1 MCSFCGG
8 AEVVDNNSSLEDAI
22 ERLWRMDEVNTTERT
37 LSKEEKLCES
47 HFVQNV
53 HTNKEGRFVVRLPFL
68 ENSLTLGEYQ
78 ETAWRRFISLERRL
92 AKNDVLRKQ
101 YVQFM
106 EEYERLGHMTEV
118 NLDSMLTPRYFI
130 PHHCV
135 LKPDSTTTKLRVVFD
150 ASAKTTSGHSLN
162 DLMYNGPTVQSE
174 LFSILLRFRRPRF
187 VFTTDIEKM
196 YRQVFINPEDR
207 RYQLIIWRSSPNS
220 TIRYYQLNTITYGT
234 RAAPYLA
241 TRYLQ
246 KIASENKVNY
256 PLGAQILCDNFYV
269 DDGLGGSDSLITAIE
284 AQRQLIHILKKHHF
298 CLRKWSANHPQLLK
312 NISQDDQEV
321 NLDFNNNESI
331 KTLGLFWLPKADLF
345 GIKVKM
351 VTEGIITKRVVSSDL
366 ARLFDPLGLL
376 APVIVKAKIF
386 IQHLWQLKL
395 SWDEPLPTDL
405 CTTWSTFRE
414 NLSTL
419 ENLQVARH
427 IFRGEVPS
435 STQLHIFADAS
446 EKAFGA
452 AAYIRA
458 ILKDGRI
465 IVRLLCAKSRV
476 APLKKQ
482 TLPRLEL
489 CAAVLAAELSARVK
503 SDLQEKDQPVF
514 LWTDSEIVLSWINS
528 QSSSFQTF
536 VANRVARIQTLTLSE
551 QWRHVR
557 SKDNPADVLSRGLSA
572 RALSTC
578 ALWFQGPF
586 FLHGRQEVWP
596 PRFSSSLQV
605 PVDLEKKK
613 VVAVATQSNDAD
625 FIYRIQHKN
634 SFKTLQ
640 KIVAYVLRFTNNA
653 RKSKESR
660 ATHIVLSANEL
671 DAALITIICHIQG
684 NDFHEEIKQ
693 LKKQG
698 HVDKSSSISSLSPFI
713 DNANVLRVGGRLE
726 ASSLPY
732 DSKHPMLIPYNDP
745 LAKLLFVMFHEENK
759 HCGPQA
765 LLSIIRQRFWPIKG
779 KSTARATVQRCIR
792 CNKARP
798 QLCQQIMGNLPESRI
813 TPARPFINAGVDYCG
828 PFWIHYK
835 VRGKKPT
842 KAYIAVFCC
851 FSTNSVH
858 LELVTDLS
866 TNAFIGAL
874 KRFIS
879 RRGRC
884 LNIYSD
890 NATNFV
896 GAKNQLAELEENIY
910 SNEGQEAIISAC
922 STTGINF
929 HFIPPRA
936 PRFGGLWEASV
947 KSAKYLLLRS
957 ISTASLTYEELETVV
972 VEIEAILNSRPLTPM
987 SNDPNDLTALT
998 PGHLLIGEAL
1008 TTHVDS
1014 RSKPEKHTLVSRW
1027 NLVSQLKHNF
1037 WKRWS
1042 NEYLMELQ
1050 QRNKWKTQS
1059 ANIQLGDMVII
1070 KEDNV
1075 PVMQWPLGRIVHVYK
1090 GTDGH
1095 IRVAD
1100 VKTSAGIFKRPI
1112 HRLAILPVN
1121 TDDQPTMA
1129 EADHEVPPDKL
1140 IMKDRK
1146 ESYEEPKT
1154 KRGKLPTNLYCSV
1167 LLTLLL
1173 ILPIVI
1179 GSPIDNKRF
1188 GTKLG
1193 IHFENLGTTAIST
1206 TEWNLLVY
1214 YDLSLYWTEAAAL
1227 NTGIMSLHQ
1236 ACQQMKPNASCAN
1249 TVNHFKQIE
1258 SELQLDDKLLHDH
1271 RFKRGA
1277 IDLVGNIAH

>member
-1 MCSFCGG
+1 
-8 AEVVDNNSSLEDAI
+8 
-22 ERLWRMDEVNTTERT
+22 
-37 LSKEEKLCES
+37 
-47 HFVQNV
+47 
-53 HTNKEGRFVVRLPFL
+53 
-68 ENSLTLGEYQ
+68 
-78 ETAWRRFISLERRL
+78 
-92 AKNDVLRKQ
+92 
-101 YVQFM
+101 
-106 EEYERLGHMTEV
+106 MTEV

-135 LKPDSTTTKLRVVFD
+135 LKPDITTTKLRVVFD

-196 YRQVFINPEDR
+196 YRQVLINSEDR

-241 TRYLQ
+241 TRCLQ

-256 PLGAQILCDNFYV
+256 RLGAQILCDNFYV

-321 NLDFNNNESI
+321 NLDFDNNESI

-376 APVIVKAKIF
+376 APVIIKAKIF

-405 CTTWSTFRE
+405 RTTWSTFRE

-452 AAYIRA
+452 AAYVRA
-458 ILKDGRI
+458 ILRNGRI

-476 APLKKQ
+476 APLKIQ

-489 CAAVLAAELSARVK
+489 CVAVLAAELSARGK

-536 VANRVARIQTLTLSE
+536 VANRVARTQTSTLCP

-625 FIYRIQHKN
+625 FIWRIQHKN
-634 SFKTLQ
+634 LFKTLQ

-671 DAALITIICHIQG
+671 DAALITIICHSQG
-684 NDFHEEIKQ
+684 TDFDQEIKQ

-713 DNANVLRVGGRLE
+713 DNANVLRVGGRFE

-759 HCGPQA
+759 HCGPHA
-765 LLSIIRQRFWPIKG
+765 LLS
-779 KSTARATVQRCIR
+779 TVR
-792 CNKARP
+792 
-798 QLCQQIMGNLPESRI
+798 QLCQQIMGDLPESRL

-828 PFWIHYK
+828 SFWIHYK

-851 FSTNSVH
+851 FSTKAVH

-874 KRFIS
+874 ERFIS
-879 RRGRC
+879 
-884 LNIYSD
+884 
-890 NATNFV
+890 
-896 GAKNQLAELEENIY
+896 AKNQLAELEESIY

-922 STTGINF
+922 RTTGINF
-929 HFIPPRA
+929 HFIAPRA
-936 PRFGGLWEASV
+936 PHFGGLWEASV

-957 ISTASLTYEELETVV
+957 VSTASLTYEELETVV

-987 SNDPNDLTALT
+987 SNDPTDLTALT
-998 PGHLLIGEAL
+998 PGHLLIG
-1008 TTHVDS
+1008 
-1014 RSKPEKHTLVSRW
+1014 
-1027 NLVSQLKHNF
+1027 
-1037 WKRWS
+1037 
-1042 NEYLMELQ
+1042 
-1050 QRNKWKTQS
+1050 
-1059 ANIQLGDMVII
+1059 
-1070 KEDNV
+1070 
-1075 PVMQWPLGRIVHVYK
+1075 
-1090 GTDGH
+1090 
-1095 IRVAD
+1095 
-1100 VKTSAGIFKRPI
+1100 
-1112 HRLAILPVN
+1112 
-1121 TDDQPTMA
+1121 
-1129 EADHEVPPDKL
+1129 
-1140 IMKDRK
+1140 
-1146 ESYEEPKT
+1146 
-1154 KRGKLPTNLYCSV
+1154 
-1167 LLTLLL
+1167 
-1173 ILPIVI
+1173 
-1179 GSPIDNKRF
+1179 
-1188 GTKLG
+1188 
-1193 IHFENLGTTAIST
+1193 
-1206 TEWNLLVY
+1206 
-1214 YDLSLYWTEAAAL
+1214 
-1227 NTGIMSLHQ
+1227 
-1236 ACQQMKPNASCAN
+1236 
-1249 TVNHFKQIE
+1249 
-1258 SELQLDDKLLHDH
+1258 
-1271 RFKRGA
+1271 
-1277 IDLVGNIAH
+1277 